1 MNLTNNELIKMIKA
15 FGATKVLNMYSNG
28 KINMYAHQR
37 DEVIEIR
44 EGKKEIKYNKIIKV
58 EENKERQVK

>member
-15 FGATKVLNMYSNG
+15 FGATKVLSMYSNG

-44 EGKKEIKYNKIIKV
+44 DGKKEIKYNKIIKV
-58 EENKERQVK
+58 EENKD